1 MIKLFGYNYVIYTM
15 NEEKYIEEKV
25 GRRNPFV
32 VPEGYFDT
40 FADQMMAS
48 LPERQPQA
56 KRLWLRPL
64 RYAAAVVCILA
75 LGALAWFTL
84 SPVSQ
89 QPLQAKAVKVSTD
102 VAFDEAADY
111 VMLDN
116 SDIYACLSDE

>member
-1 MIKLFGYNYVIYTM
+1 M

-40 FADQMMAS
+40 FA
-48 LPERQPQA
+48 
-56 KRLWLRPL
+56 
-64 RYAAAVVCILA
+64 
-75 LGALAWFTL
+75 
-84 SPVSQ
+84 VSQ
-89 QPLQAKAVKVSTD
+89 QPLQAEAVKVSTD